1 MTPIKDFIAKTFL
14 KKAFHFSCN
23 CLLDLDVK
31 GIVNDYEVI
40 GNEIVLIVSRDDGK
54 IIHIG
59 LNTPSLEIEEI

>member
-1 MTPIKDFIAKTFL
+1 MTPIKHFIAKTFL
-14 KKAFHFSCN
+14 KRAFHFSCN

-31 GIVNDYEVI
+31 GVVNDYEII
-40 GNEIVLIVSRDDGK
+40 GNEIVLIVSRSDGK